1 MTARRDCILIIED
14 DPFIRRELIR
24 VFDSSYEVIDAE
36 GRDPALEILGAR
48 EVDVVLVDMHLP
60 PDTGTIDEG
69 LRTLDAVRAQA
80 PGTLVLAMSGDG
92 DRDTCLR
99 AAERGAYDFF
109 TKPIDSRELQVI
121 VRRALDRR
129 RMDRNLTRL
138 QSEVERRYDFSALV
152 GLSPPMECLKAS
164 IRKVADSNATVMIRG
179 ESGTG
184 KELVAR
190 ALHFNSPRRKNAF
203 IALNCSALPENLV
216 EDELFGHEKGAFTG
230 ADRRREGRFEMAHGG
245 TLFLDEI
252 GTLTAAVQAK
262 LLRVLESRRFER
274 VGGKETIIVDFRLV
288 AATNQDLEEEV
299 ASRKFRPDLYY
310 RINVVR
316 LDLPPLRARG
326 SDVGLLAEKF
336 LSRFCRDNGAP
347 ARRLT
352 DPALACLQAY
362 AWPGNVRELEHLME
376 SLSLLAE
383 GEEIG
388 PEQLPEHIGRRV
400 AATSAAVASISGE
413 GVLWEKQVE
422 SFERG
427 LLEEALRRTGG
438 VKTEAAALL
447 GLKKDQMKYLCRKYS
462 L

>member
-1 MTARRDCILIIED
+1 MTPRRNCILIIED

-24 VFDSSYEVIDAE
+24 VFDSTYEVLEAD

-60 PDTGTIDEG
+60 PDTETIDEG
-69 LRTLDAVRAQA
+69 LRALDAVRAQA
-80 PGTLVLAMSGDG
+80 PETLVLAMSGDG

-129 RMDRNLTRL
+129 RMDRDLTRL
-138 QSEVERRYDFSALV
+138 QTELERRYDFSALV

-164 IRKVADSNATVMIRG
+164 IRKVADSTATVIIRG

-190 ALHFNSPRRKNAF
+190 AVHFNSPRRKSAF

-252 GTLTAAVQAK
+252 GTLTLAVQAK

-274 VGGKETIIVDFRLV
+274 VGGKETITVDFRLV
-288 AATNQDLEEEV
+288 AATNQDLEEDV
-299 ASRKFRPDLYY
+299 AARKFRQDLYY

-336 LSRFCRDNGAP
+336 LVRFCRDNGAP

-352 DPALACLQAY
+352 EPAIASLQAY

-376 SLSLLAE
+376 SLSLLAD
-383 GEEIG
+383 GEQIG
-388 PEQLPEHIGRRV
+388 PEQLPEHIVRR
-400 AATSAAVASISGE
+400 THSNSAAVPSSVGE
-413 GVLWEKQVE
+413 GILWESQVE
-422 SFERG
+422 NFERG
-427 LLEEALRRTGG
+427 LLEEALRRSGG